1 MSDRRASRHSPEGPL
16 VSRPTTA
23 DSEIAGSEPDDFNHL
38 FKEWRRTRDPRTR
51 ERLIER
57 HISLVHY
64 LARKFRDRGE
74 SVDDLVQQGI
84 VGLVNAFDRYD
95 PGRSVKFT
103 TYATPM
109 IVGEIKRYFRDK
121 SRRMKVPRRLQ
132 ELNIQLSRAI
142 ENLTQGLHRSPTIP
156 EIAEALGTSEER
168 IVEALE
174 ISLDMV
180 SLDEDIESGDDDH
193 SPHSLGERLGTL
205 DEAIEVL
212 GTRSHVE
219 DALNMLNVRER
230 AVVRMHFFEGMSQ
243 SDIAKR
249 IGISQM
255 QVSRLKHAAMTRLKK
270 HLRGGEA

>member
-1 MSDRRASRHSPEGPL
+1 M
-16 VSRPTTA
+16 VSRPSPV
-23 DSEIAGSEPDDFNHL
+23 DQESAGVEPDDFGKL
-38 FKEWRRTRDPRTR
+38 FKEWHRTRDPRTR
-51 ERLIER
+51 ERLIEK

-95 PGRSVKFT
+95 PGRCVKFT

-132 ELNIQLSRAI
+132 ELNTQLSRVI
-142 ENLTQGLHRSPTIP
+142 ENLTHGLHRSPTIS

-168 IVEALE
+168 IMEALE
-174 ISLDMV
+174 FSQDMV
-180 SLDEDIESGDDDH
+180 SLDADVEFGDGDH
-193 SPHSLGERLGTL
+193 SPHSLGECLGSL

-212 GTRSHVE
+212 GTRAHVE
-219 DALNMLNVRER
+219 DALNVLNVRER

-270 HLRGGEA
+270 HLRGGEV